1 MCVVGQQIKGIIY
14 EVVNMKQFFKRLF
27 CKHDYI
33 KIDWYQTLDNNGVRY
48 SRRQYRCKK
57 CGKQI
62 WVDGRYDKIG
72 K

>member
-1 MCVVGQQIKGIIY
+1 
-14 EVVNMKQFFKRLF
+14 MKQFFKKLF

-33 KIDWYQTLDNNGVRY
+33 KIDWYQTQDNNGVRY

-62 WVDGRYDKIG
+62 WVDSRYDKIG